1 MENIKKAGNHFLNIF
16 YNLVLAVIINGLFY
30 LYISNAYSPEAILE
44 RTTKYIEQIP
54 RMADAPSPSDNY
66 QMIQAREEAEK
77 QTQISQVGIDIAKE
91 RSISINTLMAVN
103 FLIMLFVLYNLS
115 KGANYLIEVDGKETI
130 EEIKTE

>member
-44 RTTKYIEQIP
+44 RTTKSIGQLT
-54 RMADAPSPSDNY
+54 RMAPDPSDEY
-66 QMIQAREEAEK
+66 KIIQAREEAEK
-77 QTQISQVGIDIAKE
+77 QTQIAQVGIDIAKE
-91 RSISINTLMAVN
+91 RSISINALMAVN
-103 FLIMLFVLYNLS
+103 FLIMLFVLYNLF

-130 EEIKTE
+130 EEVKTE

>member
-44 RTTKYIEQIP
+44 RTTKSIEQLP
-54 RMADAPSPSDNY
+54 RMVTSSSDENKI
-66 QMIQAREEAEK
+66 IQAREEAEK
-77 QTQISQVGIDIAKE
+77 QTQIAQVGIDIAKE
-91 RSISINTLMAVN
+91 RSISLNTLMAVN

-130 EEIKTE
+130 EEVKTE

>member
-44 RTTKYIEQIP
+44 RTTKSIGQLT
-54 RMADAPSPSDNY
+54 RMAPDPSDEY
-66 QMIQAREEAEK
+66 KIIQAREEAEK
-77 QTQISQVGIDIAKE
+77 QTQIAQAGIDIAKE
-91 RSISINTLMAVN
+91 RSISINALMAAN
-103 FLIMLFVLYNLS
+103 FLIMLFVLYNLF

-130 EEIKTE
+130 EEVKTE